1 MRQTNNYLDP
11 GKQRNVRYIVMDC
24 GNINAAAMFVNLIL
38 VGVPPVVVL
47 LTSSG
52 HILSLHQNISANLK
66 DV

>member
-47 LTSSG
+47 LLVT
-52 HILSLHQNISANLK
+52 LSLHQNISANLK

>member
-38 VGVPPVVVL
+38 VGVPPVLVL
-47 LTSSG
+47 LLVTYYLCIK
-52 HILSLHQNISANLK
+52 ILVQI
-66 DV
+66 

>member
-38 VGVPPVVVL
+38 IGFPPVVVPL
-47 LTSSG
+47 LVTYYLCIK
-52 HILSLHQNISANLK
+52 ILVQI
-66 DV
+66 

>member
-38 VGVPPVVVL
+38 VGVPPVLVL
-47 LTSSG
+47 LLVTY
-52 HILSLHQNISANLK
+52 
-66 DV
+66 